1 MLITV
6 KDYILCYSPA
16 YALGIATGLLLAI
29 ALRQRP
35 SKTSMWR
42 RRNVGKRF
50 Y

>member
-1 MLITV
+1 MLVTL

-16 YALGIATGLLLAI
+16 YLLGCANGLILAI

-42 RRNVGKRF
+42 KNHGKF
-50 Y
+50 N